1 MMKKVEVF
9 QENVDKIVFFDLD
22 DSDISDY
29 VKSLSSLLELS
40 KVSVLHTTSASIIL
54 RPSKVVSLLVSEVV
68 KDVEEV
74 KEEVVME
81 KKSIVS
87 EEHIDTITDG

>member
-1 MMKKVEVF
+1 MKKVEVF
-9 QENVDKIVFFDLD
+9 QENVDKVELFDLD

-54 RPSKVVSLLVSEVV
+54 RPSKVVSLLVTEI
-68 KDVEEV
+68 KKGVEGV
-74 KEEVVME
+74 KEEVVID
-81 KKSIVS
+81 KKPIIS
-87 EEHIDTITDG
+87 EEHVDTIIDG

>member
-54 RPSKVVSLLVSEVV
+54 RPSKVVSLLVSEVE

-81 KKSIVS
+81 KKSTVS
-87 EEHIDTITDG
+87 EKHIDIITDG

>member
-1 MMKKVEVF
+1 MKKVEVF
-9 QENVDKIVFFDLD
+9 QENVDKVELFDLD

-54 RPSKVVSLLVSEVV
+54 RPSKVVSLLVSEVE

-74 KEEVVME
+74 KEEVVVD
-81 KKSIVS
+81 KKPIVS

>member
-1 MMKKVEVF
+1 MKKVEVF
-9 QENVDKIVFFDLD
+9 QENVGKVELFDLD

-29 VKSLSSLLELS
+29 VQSLSSLLELS

-54 RPSKVVSLLVSEVV
+54 RPSKVVSLLVSEVE
-68 KDVEEV
+68 KDVKEV
-74 KEEVVME
+74 KEEVVVD

>member
-1 MMKKVEVF
+1 MKKVEVF

-54 RPSKVVSLLVSEVV
+54 RPSKVVSLLVSEVG
-68 KDVEEV
+68 KDV
-74 KEEVVME
+74 KEEVVVD
-81 KKSIVS
+81 KVS

>member
-1 MMKKVEVF
+1 MKKVEVF

-68 KDVEEV
+68 GKDVEEV
-74 KEEVVME
+74 KEEVVMV

>member
-1 MMKKVEVF
+1 MKKVEVF
-9 QENVDKIVFFDLD
+9 QENVDKIVFFDSD
-22 DSDISDY
+22 DSDIFDY

-54 RPSKVVSLLVSEVV
+54 RPSKIVSLLVSEVV

-74 KEEVVME
+74 KEEVVVE
-81 KKSIVS
+81 KKSIIS